1 MKRIFLAFCLVFGSN
16 SVFANLT
23 AEGQSLTASE
33 PVAVNKTLTSRQ
45 GTFVKVSDGEASDKS
60 KKLAIRLAILDAVQ
74 KSGGVSTDELFTFNA
89 PRFVGE
95 VLTQRGLSRVTKG
108 RIDSY
113 EVQSISEENGE
124 YSAKVAVYKRLFTRT
139 QKPTIAIFS
148 NSYYTDLGE
157 NLRQKVQN
165 SLVSSQKFSVLERK
179 NADYY
184 EAEKRLLKS
193 EDASSE
199 EAFKLGNAIGSD
211 YLLVLNL
218 REVGSAKRSGVAAT
232 GEGFGGGEEARVE
245 VAVDYS
251 LVFFATREVKLSNT
265 LVTSV
270 RLKEGGVK
278 ESEDGVAKIAAGLS
292 EEILE
297 GLYPLKVAGVSF
309 VEGKFQAA
317 FVDRLELG
325 EVFECAR
332 GSVSVVSSG
341 RYSLAEV
348 KEGEVRVGDVCKT
361 SSGAVGKNATYKLDG
376 GGGVNLGW

>member
-1 MKRIFLAFCLVFGSN
+1 MKRIFLAFCLIFSSN
-16 SVFANLT
+16 SVFANLMEEQST
-23 AEGQSLTASE
+23 AASE
-33 PVAVNKTLTSRQ
+33 SVAVNKTLTSRQ
-45 GTFVKVSDGEASDKS
+45 GTFVKVSNGEASDKS

-124 YSAKVAVYKRLFTRT
+124 YTAKVAVYKRLFTRT

-148 NSYYTDLGE
+148 NSYYTILGE

-184 EAEKRLLKS
+184 EAEKQLLKS
-193 EDASSE
+193 EDVSSE
-199 EAFKLGNAIGSD
+199 EAFRLGNAIGSD

-218 REVGSAKRSGVAAT
+218 REVGGAKTGGVAAT
-232 GEGFGGGEEARVE
+232 GEDFGGEAVSVD

-270 RLKEGGVK
+270 RLKDGGVK
-278 ESEDGVAKIAAGLS
+278 ESEAAVEKIAARLS

-317 FVDRLELG
+317 FVERLELG
-325 EVFECAR
+325 EAFECAR

-348 KEGEVRVGDVCKT
+348 TEGEVRVGDVCKT